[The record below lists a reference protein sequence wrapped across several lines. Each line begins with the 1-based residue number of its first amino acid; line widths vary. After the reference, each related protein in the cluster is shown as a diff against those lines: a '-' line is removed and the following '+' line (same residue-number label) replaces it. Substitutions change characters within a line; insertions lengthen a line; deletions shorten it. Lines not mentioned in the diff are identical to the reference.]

1 MQTSGSFSGLIALF
15 FFSFPPALTV
25 NQVALPQDHLTQLIP
40 HMKTTL
46 QSSSFPSPLAPAS
59 PRDAGGLGGDVW
71 VSPPPVPPVLPALPR
86 CCRQKPPSSHI
97 QLRSSA
103 PLQPFSQGR
112 TGIKRKQIKPN
123 GLIAIIFP
131 CLFAVP
137 CGSLRRRRKKKKG
150 NALYARVAL
159 LLVTFPARELPRP
172 GKKK

>member
-1 MQTSGSFSGLIALF
+1 MLFF

-25 NQVALPQDHLTQLIP
+25 NQVALPKDHLTQLIP

-46 QSSSFPSPLAPAS
+46 QSSFSPSPLTPAS
-59 PRDAGGLGGDVW
+59 PRDAGRAGGCVG
-71 VSPPPVPPVLPALPR
+71 VPPGPSCVSSSSQVLQAETSQLPLSAR
-86 CCRQKPPSSHI
+86 
-97 QLRSSA
+97 LRSSS

-137 CGSLRRRRKKKKG
+137 CGSRRKRKKKKKKRERSLR
-150 NALYARVAL
+150 ACS
-159 LLVTFPARELPRP
+159 PAPHYISC
-172 GKKK
+172 